1 MSKDIAKID
10 AAKNEKMKILQLQ
23 RYILLQ
29 RYRNSPFSFPF
40 GDIVVSNLI
49 ESVQVLI
56 ENLSSSEI
64 NAQKQAAIDII
75 RAGKD
80 NGADSVKI
88 TMSEKNGL
96 NLNSNKEGLPAGF
109 SAGKSNNMTIEIKY
123 K

>member
-1 MSKDIAKID
+1 MSKDIAQIN
-10 AAKNEKMKILQLQ
+10 AATNEKMKILQLQ
-23 RYILLQ
+23 RSILLQ
-29 RYRNSPFSFPF
+29 RYRGLPFSLPL
-40 GDIVVSNLI
+40 DYLVVNNLI
-49 ESVQVLI
+49 ESVKALI

>member
-1 MSKDIAKID
+1 MSKDVAKID
-10 AAKNEKMKILQLQ
+10 AATNEKMRILQLQ

-29 RYRNSPFSFPF
+29 RYRSLPFSFPF
-40 GDIVVSNLI
+40 DYRVVNNLI
-49 ESVQVLI
+49 ESVKVLI

-64 NAQKQAAIDII
+64 NTQKQAAIDII

-96 NLNSNKEGLPAGF
+96 NLNSNKEGLPAEF